1 MTLNKHRTISG
12 NIPQVK
18 CYSIMGD
25 ETPDTSGKEQLV
37 LCIRWSVNDLQV
49 CEGSVGLHRIP
60 SISAN
65 VAHVAHE
72 FIEHWR
78 CH

>member
-1 MTLNKHRTISG
+1 
-12 NIPQVK
+12 
-18 CYSIMGD
+18 MGD

-37 LCIRWSVNDLQV
+37 LCIRWSDDDLQV

-65 VAHVAHE
+65 EIV
-72 FIEHWR
+72 
-78 CH
+78 